1 MCDCLFREVLDEKDT
16 DTTDTTDQV
25 LESTLVLREAMT
37 EVQVDSD
44 IL

>member
-1 MCDCLFREVLDEKDT
+1 MCDCLFREMLDEKDM
-16 DTTDTTDQV
+16 DTTDQV

>member
-1 MCDCLFREVLDEKDT
+1 MCDCLFREVLDEKDM
-16 DTTDTTDQV
+16 DTTDQV